1 MYDKILLAIDGSDH
15 SFRSAEEV
23 VRIASVSNNC
33 KVTIIHVADISKAKD
48 EILHSHTKEE
58 LEFNRRQKFIRFEE
72 LLKENNVNYDFKI
85 FHGDPAQ
92 VIIDYANEGD
102 FELLVLGSKGKGHN
116 FLHEMMLGSVSHK
129 IVKRVSIP
137 ALIVK

>member
-1 MYDKILLAIDGSDH
+1 MAIDGSDH
-15 SFRSAEEV
+15 SFKAAEEV
-23 VRIASVSNNC
+23 VKIASVSNNC
-33 KVTIIHVADISKAKD
+33 SVTIIHVADISKAKA

-58 LEFNRRQKFIRFEE
+58 LEFNRRQKFLRFEE

-102 FELLVLGSKGKGHN
+102 FELLVLESK
-116 FLHEMMLGSVSHK
+116 
-129 IVKRVSIP
+129 
-137 ALIVK
+137 